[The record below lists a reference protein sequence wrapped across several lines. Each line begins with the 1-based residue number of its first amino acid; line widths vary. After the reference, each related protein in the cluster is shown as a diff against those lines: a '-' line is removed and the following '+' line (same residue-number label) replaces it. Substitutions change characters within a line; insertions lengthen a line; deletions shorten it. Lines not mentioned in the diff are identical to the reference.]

1 MKSFIQEIIINNA
14 TPEQAYKALVNPI
27 EHSNFTGAMAEN
39 TDSMDD
45 DFSAYDGYIIGRNIE
60 LIPKKR
66 IIQTWQAAEDYWP
79 QDHYSEVKYEFTP
92 HPKGTLLKFSHDN
105 VPDEHADS
113 IYKGWH
119 EHYWDKLNA
128 YFLRG

>member
-27 EHSNFTGAMAEN
+27 EHSNFTGATAEN

-60 LIPKKR
+60 LIPKNVSFKPGKLQKTIGR
-66 IIQTWQAAEDYWP
+66 KIITA
-79 QDHYSEVKYEFTP
+79 
-92 HPKGTLLKFSHDN
+92 
-105 VPDEHADS
+105 
-113 IYKGWH
+113 
-119 EHYWDKLNA
+119 KLNTNLHHIRRA
-128 YFLRG
+128 HF